1 MGKRTKD
8 ISTIDDGDKT
18 DLQVER
24 RGYVQGQMGKLPLSN

>member
-18 DLQVER
+18 DLQMEKER
-24 RGYVQGQMGKLPLSN
+24 VRPRADG